1 MYTKPGNK
9 AALLVPLVLCLF
21 FLPTSGCDQQSAE
34 NHKTPKLEIPGEVRG
49 VFDAIENCAKE
60 KKPLIVAM
68 DFDPS
73 TREEC
78 GPMAEAILRHCFSRD
93 IRVIVTTF
101 IPSSIDLSKQ
111 ILDTIAKEM
120 EKRNHEDYVFL
131 GYKPSLAQVILN
143 MGKDFKKAYPTD
155 AAGTDIGLIKAME
168 GVKNFDDIG
177 LTISI
182 SGTPIPETWIFFA
195 HHYYQAN
202 VAVGTTAVSATTYY
216 PYFKAGQ
223 IKGFLPGISGAAA
236 YRELLR
242 DLPHEE

>member
-1 MYTKPGNK
+1 MYTRPGNK

-60 KKPLIVAM
+60 KKPVIIAM

-73 TREEC
+73 TQGEC
-78 GPMAEAILRHCFSRD
+78 GPMAEAVLRHCFIRD

-101 IPSSIDLSKQ
+101 LPDGIGLSKQ

-131 GYKPSLAQVILN
+131 GYKPSLVQVILN
-143 MGKDFKKAYPTD
+143 MGKDFKKAYPAD

-177 LTISI
+177 LIISI
-182 SGTPIPETWIFFA
+182 SGTPIPEAWILFA
-195 HHYYQAN
+195 HQYYQAN
-202 VAVGTTAVSATTYY
+202 VAVGTTAVSATIYY
-216 PYFKAGQ
+216 IYFQTKQ
-223 IKGFLPGISGAAA
+223 IKGLLPGISGGED
-236 YRELLR
+236 YRELLK
-242 DLPHEE
+242 DLRPEK